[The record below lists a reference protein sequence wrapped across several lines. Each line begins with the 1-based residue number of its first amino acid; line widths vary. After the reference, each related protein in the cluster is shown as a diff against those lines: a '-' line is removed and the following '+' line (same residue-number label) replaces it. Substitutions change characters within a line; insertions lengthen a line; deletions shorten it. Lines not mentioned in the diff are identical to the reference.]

1 MKQKIIKKKKISIK
15 SLISFFILFGF
26 IMQSGGGLLRTGAL
40 GLLIVSLFIC
50 SSFNATRF
58 SKKTLFFY
66 LYIVQS
72 ITISAVSAAFQD
84 VGLGS
89 IIAFNFSMYLFF
101 ILYLGSIK
109 GLITIDGY
117 LRASVL
123 FSFVIILIGVATFLK
138 IPYIEELKPK
148 LIEIFNG
155 IWGAKAFGPIILW
168 IVYFQGT
175 LALIPTCI
183 YCLYIKNNIYFFICF
198 FGLLFSGS
206 RFGIL
211 VILLFYLFF
220 NIRKLLK
227 VFFVFG
233 IFFLIGMI
241 TNNPIINSLLSMFND
256 SDGGVSIRMGH
267 LIGIM
272 ELLEKNPYYLI
283 VGQGPGSVFY
293 SYGFN
298 NFIDTCEISQFDF
311 LRKYGLPF
319 TTIVYLSIFVFAFLL
334 IKNTDK
340 KGKAIGW
347 GIVAHFFVAI
357 SNPVLTSLP
366 FMSFLA
372 ISCSYYYTYRKNK
385 RGK

>member
-1 MKQKIIKKKKISIK
+1 MKQKIISIK

-26 IMQSGGGLLRTGAL
+26 IMQSGGGFLRTGAL
-40 GLLIVSLFIC
+40 GVLILSLIIC
-50 SSFNATRF
+50 CSFNKLYF
-58 SKKTLFFY
+58 SKKTLIFY
-66 LYIVQS
+66 LYIAQS
-72 ITISAVSAAFQD
+72 ITISAVIATFQN
-84 VGLGS
+84 VSLGS
-89 IIAFNFSMYLFF
+89 IVAFNFSMYFF
-101 ILYLGSIK
+101 IILYLASIK
-109 GLITIDGY
+109 ELITIEGY
-117 LRASVL
+117 IKASVL
-123 FSFVIILIGVATFLK
+123 FSSVIILIGVATFFK

-148 LIEIFNG
+148 LVEIFNG
-155 IWGAKAFGPIILW
+155 IWGPKAFGPIILW

-183 YCLYIKNNIYFFICF
+183 YCLYIKKNIYFFICF

-233 IFFLIGMI
+233 IFFLIGLI
-241 TNNPIINSLLSMFND
+241 TNNPIINSLLSIFND
-256 SDGGVSIRMGH
+256 SDGGVSMRMGH

-272 ELLEKNPYYLI
+272 ELFENNPYYLI
-283 VGQGPGSVFY
+283 TGQGPGAIFY

-298 NFIDTCEISQFDF
+298 KFIDTCEISQFDF

-319 TTIVYLSIFVFAFLL
+319 TTVAYLSIFIFVFFL

-347 GIVAHFFVAI
+347 SIVAHFFVSI

-372 ISCSYYYTYRKNK
+372 ISCAYYFTYRNIK
-385 RGK
+385 RGNNGK